1 MNALIE
7 NFGLYFSDVGLN
19 RTYGRL
25 FGVFLLGTSPL
36 SMTNLVEKLGIS
48 KSTASV
54 ELRRLLTMGVIEKV
68 AFAGERVERYQ
79 LKENIWLV
87 NLKQKVE
94 EIRRLRSIIS
104 KVPSNNIKQYPNL
117 VEMEQYCIFME
128 EELERLVKKYSRK
141 QR

>member
-1 MNALIE
+1 
-7 NFGLYFSDVGLN
+7 
-19 RTYGRL
+19 
-25 FGVFLLGTSPL
+25 
-36 SMTNLVEKLGIS
+36 MTELVEKLGIS

-68 AFAGERVERYQ
+68 AFPGERVERYQ
-79 LKENIWLV
+79 LKVNIWLV

>member
-104 KVPSNNIKQYPNL
+104 KVPANSIKKHPNL
-117 VEMEQYCIFME
+117 LEMHQYCIFME
-128 EELERLVKKYSRK
+128 EELERLAKKYSRK
-141 QR
+141 QK